1 MVTDFAR
8 NLVEYPAALY
18 KVCTEH
24 EIYSGIFSVL
34 TICNYKRF
42 PAARGFGPLY
52 NKTSFISVGYLK
64 RSDI

>member
-24 EIYSGIFSVL
+24 EIYSGISVL
-34 TICNYKRF
+34 TII
-42 PAARGFGPLY
+42 
-52 NKTSFISVGYLK
+52 ISVFQQHEV
-64 RSDI
+64 SDL

>member
-24 EIYSGIFSVL
+24 EIYSGISVL
-34 TICNYKRF
+34 TII
-42 PAARGFGPLY
+42 
-52 NKTSFISVGYLK
+52 ISVFQQHEVSDLCITKPASY